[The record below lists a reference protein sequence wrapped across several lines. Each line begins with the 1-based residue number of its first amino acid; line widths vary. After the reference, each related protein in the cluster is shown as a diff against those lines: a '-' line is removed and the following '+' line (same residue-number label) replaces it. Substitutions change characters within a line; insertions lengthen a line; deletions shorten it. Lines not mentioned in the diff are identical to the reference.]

1 MRIREVLLISGWLC
15 LPAAAEASGVAGR
28 TGDAVLKMCQGA
40 EKVKA
45 LSVMCHNYL
54 NGFLDASA
62 YAGRHG
68 SKSTKFCLGDGDKER
83 IPVTL
88 VNWMS
93 SHPDA
98 LKQDAGEAVHR
109 MLGDSFPC
117 GKKR

>member
-1 MRIREVLLISGWLC
+1 MRIRETLLLSAC
-15 LPAAAEASGVAGR
+15 LSLPLGADASAVAGR

-68 SKSTKFCLGDGDKER
+68 SKSTKFCLGEGDKER
-83 IPVTL
+83 IPSTL
-88 VNWMS
+88 VTWMGG
-93 SHPDA
+93 HPEA
-98 LKQDAGEAVHR
+98 LKQEAGEALQR
-109 MLGDSFPC
+109 MLVDSFPC